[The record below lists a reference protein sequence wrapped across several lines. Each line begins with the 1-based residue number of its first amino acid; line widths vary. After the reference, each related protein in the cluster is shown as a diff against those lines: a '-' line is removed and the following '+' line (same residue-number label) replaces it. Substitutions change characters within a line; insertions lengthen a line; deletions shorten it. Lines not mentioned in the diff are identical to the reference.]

1 MDSLVDG
8 RTVEYVSRRCRS
20 LWKPMPYKFNEDRRH
35 KIPRAKYHVSNW
47 PDYDVALV
55 RRGSLTV
62 WVTEEAIAGWHA
74 PATGK
79 RGGQPVYSDLAIET
93 GLALRLV
100 LRLGLRQIEGM
111 LGSIAHLLGID
122 IKIPDHTTFSRRGD
136 GLTILKKPAERDEP
150 LHLLIDSTGLKMYG
164 EGEWLEEKH
173 GKRSRRRWRKLH
185 LAIAANSHEVVA
197 VELTTDEVGDVTT
210 VPDLLDQIDGAVAS
224 VTGDGAYDADVVYD
238 EITRRHPEADV
249 IIPPRSTA
257 VMSESGTTRRDAHL
271 RTIERHGRVEWQR
284 RSGYCRRSLVETAM
298 FRYKTIIGRRLHART
313 LPNQKTEA
321 RIGCAVLN
329 RMTSLGMPVSVCI
342 K

>member
-1 MDSLVDG
+1 
-8 RTVEYVSRRCRS
+8 
-20 LWKPMPYKFNEDRRH
+20 MPYEFNADRRD
-35 KIPRAKYHVSNW
+35 KFPRAKYKVTNW
-47 PDYDVALV
+47 PEYDAALV

-62 WVTEEAIAGWHA
+62 WVTDEAIAAWHA

-79 RGGQPVYSDLAIET
+79 RGGQLTYSDLAIET

-100 LRLGLRQIEGM
+100 LRLGLRQIEGT
-111 LGSIAHLLGID
+111 LGSIAHLLGVD

-136 GLTILKKPAERDEP
+136 GLTLPTKPVERGEP
-150 LHLLIDSTGLKMYG
+150 LHLLIDSTGLKIYG

-173 GKRSRRRWRKLH
+173 GTRSRRGWRKLH
-185 LAIAANSHEVVA
+185 LAIHANSHEVVA
-197 VELTTDEVGDVTT
+197 VELTTDEVGDVTA
-210 VPDLLDQIDGAVAS
+210 VPELLDQIDRSVAS
-224 VTGDGAYDADVVYD
+224 VTGDGAYDAEVVHD

-249 IIPPRSTA
+249 IIPSRSTA
-257 VMSESGTTRRDAHL
+257 VMTESGTTRRDAHL
-271 RTIERHGRVEWQR
+271 RTIERHGRIGWQR

-321 RIGCAVLN
+321 RTGCAVLN
-329 RMTSLGMPVSVCI
+329 RMTSLGMPIFVRI